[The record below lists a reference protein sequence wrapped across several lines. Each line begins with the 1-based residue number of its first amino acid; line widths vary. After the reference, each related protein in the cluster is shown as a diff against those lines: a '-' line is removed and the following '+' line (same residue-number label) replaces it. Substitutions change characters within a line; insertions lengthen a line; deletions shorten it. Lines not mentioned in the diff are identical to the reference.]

1 MCAFQGSRKMRVKGV
16 GRKEKKLL
24 NFGMKKFRV
33 SPKERNA
40 EFIGVLAKKKK
51 VFLKEECME
60 TIYVVETE

>member
-1 MCAFQGSRKMRVKGV
+1 MRVKGV
-16 GRKEKKLL
+16 GRKEEKLL

-40 EFIGVLAKKKK
+40 EFIGVLAKKK